1 MDFNLIFVVLLVY
14 LTLGA
19 IVLTLSMNP
28 PVKRKKE
35 ENRIQG
41 RSFIPS
47 QMFMGSDGLGGI
59 AVNDQTLQICLLH
72 TPAVPPRLLHISS
85 LVGSF
90 LVKNGE
96 ILQETL
102 RTGPKALISFQK
114 LMHSN
119 AERLIKSWQTS
130 SPQKDNQ
137 RIDLIVWIHD
147 KDEPFHVINFLNMET
162 KEGGILYDKSLG
174 TATHWH
180 NVLEG
185 LILQADQD
193 ARLQPEPDEKGTDS
207 PLASVADELEKLG
220 DLVEKQIMTPQ
231 EFIIQKEKLLAGK
244 T

>member
-1 MDFNLIFVVLLVY
+1 MDFTLIFVVLLIC

-19 IVLTLSMNP
+19 IVLTLSLSP
-28 PVKRKKE
+28 PANKKKE

-41 RSFIPS
+41 TSFIPS

-90 LVKNGE
+90 LVINGE
-96 ILQETL
+96 VLQEML
-102 RTGPKALISFQK
+102 RTRPKALISFQK

-119 AERLIKSWQTS
+119 AEGLIKSWQTS

-147 KDEPFHVINFLNMET
+147 KDQPFHVVNFLDMET
-162 KEGGILYDKSLG
+162 KEGGILYEKSLS

-180 NVLEG
+180 NVLCG
-185 LILQADQD
+185 LIHQADQL
-193 ARLQPEPDEKGTDS
+193 ARRQPEPDEKETES

-231 EFIIQKEKLLAGK
+231 EFIIQKEKLLAGR

>member
-1 MDFNLIFVVLLVY
+1 MDFTLIFVVLLVC

-19 IVLTLSMNP
+19 IVLTLSLSP
-28 PVKRKKE
+28 PAKKKKE
-35 ENRIQG
+35 ETPIHG
-41 RSFIPS
+41 TSFIPS

-96 ILQETL
+96 TLQETL
-102 RTGPKALISFQK
+102 RTDPKALISFQK

-147 KDEPFHVINFLNMET
+147 ENEPFHVVSFLNMET
-162 KEGGILYDKSLG
+162 KEGGILYEKSLG
-174 TATHWH
+174 TATYW
-180 NVLEG
+180 NNILDG
-185 LILQADQD
+185 LIQQADQH
-193 ARLQPEPDEKGTDS
+193 ARQQPESDESETES
-207 PLASVADELEKLG
+207 PSASVADELEKLG

>member
-1 MDFNLIFVVLLVY
+1 MDFTLIFVVLLVC

-19 IVLTLSMNP
+19 IVLTLSLSP
-28 PVKRKKE
+28 PVKKKKE
-35 ENRIQG
+35 EIRIQG
-41 RSFIPS
+41 TSFIPS

-59 AVNDQTLQICLLH
+59 AVNDQTLKICLLH
-72 TPAVPPRLLHISS
+72 TPAVPPRLLPISS
-85 LVGSF
+85 LVGSY

-96 ILQETL
+96 VFQETL

-147 KDEPFHVINFLNMET
+147 EDEPFHVVNFLNMET
-162 KEGGILYDKSLG
+162 KEGGIVYEKSLG

-185 LILQADQD
+185 LILQADQH
-193 ARLQPEPDEKGTDS
+193 ARLQTEPDEKGTES

-220 DLVEKQIMTPQ
+220 ALVEKQIMPPQ

-244 T
+244 P